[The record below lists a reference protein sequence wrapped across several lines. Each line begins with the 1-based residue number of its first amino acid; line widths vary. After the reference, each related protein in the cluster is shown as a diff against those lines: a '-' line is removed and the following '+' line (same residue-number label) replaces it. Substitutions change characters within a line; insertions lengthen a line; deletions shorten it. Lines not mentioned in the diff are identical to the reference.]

1 MCTVWS
7 KIFGKYLYANFWKF
21 SDAQSILISIC
32 LITTIDCVFF
42 FFYLS
47 NCYLYSTYSLA
58 RIKIKVDSIHII
70 SSIQDFK
77 GEMRQ
82 GQDMVNNATQQ
93 GERVMAT
100 TAPRGQEAIVKEIQN
115 LKDDWNTFASS
126 VNEMESNLESCI
138 GNWDDLDEEY
148 QRFLQWID
156 RMDSRIKGLM
166 ENKPDEQRKQQ
177 QLMEGEVISFIII
190 IITVYW

>member
-1 MCTVWS
+1 M
-7 KIFGKYLYANFWKF
+7 
-21 SDAQSILISIC
+21 
-32 LITTIDCVFF
+32 
-42 FFYLS
+42 
-47 NCYLYSTYSLA
+47 
-58 RIKIKVDSIHII
+58 DSIHII

-138 GNWDDLDEEY
+138 GNWEDLDEEY

-190 IITVYW
+190 ITVLLVNQISCYYKNCKFLS

>member
-1 MCTVWS
+1 MS
-7 KIFGKYLYANFWKF
+7 H
-21 SDAQSILISIC
+21 SDTFVCLSAYKQTQFPAILF
-32 LITTIDCVFF
+32 LL
-42 FFYLS
+42 LS
-47 NCYLYSTYSLA
+47 SLF
-58 RIKIKVDSIHII
+58 
-70 SSIQDFK
+70 QDFK

-115 LKDDWNTFASS
+115 LKEDWNTFASS

-156 RMDSRIKGLM
+156 RMDSRLKGLM
-166 ENKPDEQRKQQ
+166 ENKPDEQRKKQ
-177 QLMEGEVISFIII
+177 QLMEGEVILVLFSHF
-190 IITVYW
+190 